1 MHQGTPA
8 PDATAR
14 EIEQLIRAD
23 GGRLLSCLVVIL
35 RDFQLAEDSLQ
46 DALESA
52 IVHWGRS
59 GVPTSPSAWLMRT
72 ARRKAIDRIRRAINF
87 RQKSKQLE
95 ALIALDAADDPE
107 EASAIPDERLKL
119 IFTCCHPALERSV
132 SVALTLRSICG
143 LTTDEVARA
152 HLVTPDAMAQRLVRA
167 RHKIAKAGIGYEI
180 PGPEGFAARLDAVL
194 AVLYLIFNEGYAAS
208 SGQYLR
214 TDLCEEAIRL
224 ARLLRQL
231 IPDEPEVEG
240 LLALV
245 LLHHSR
251 SHTRLTDAGAL
262 VALEHQDRS
271 SWNRALIEEG
281 AALVTAALGRGRPG
295 PYQLQA
301 AIAALHAEA
310 ESFATTDWPQLVLL
324 YDELLRRRANPVFAL
339 NRLVALSYTCGP
351 ADALA
356 QLLPL
361 AEQLQ
366 RYQPYHAV
374 RADLHAQLGQTAEA
388 VTHYDEAIAL
398 SASQAER
405 QYLRDRREVLK
416 APSPGPVGRPL
427 PQEEVESG
435 RSTASAPPLPLGER
449 SLRSGG

>member
-1 MHQGTPA
+1 MSDGTTNPI
-8 PDATAR
+8 AT
-14 EIEQLIRAD
+14 EIDRIIRAD

-52 IVHWGRS
+52 VIHWGRS
-59 GVPTSPSAWLMRT
+59 GIPGSPSAWLMRT

-87 RQKSKQLE
+87 RHKAKELE
-95 ALIALDAADDPE
+95 ALIALDAADEE
-107 EASAIPDERLKL
+107 EAPGAIPDERLKL

-143 LTTDEVARA
+143 LTTEEIARA

-194 AVLYLIFNEGYAAS
+194 AVIYLIFNEGYAAS

-231 IPDEPEVEG
+231 MPGEPEVEG

-251 SHTRLTDAGAL
+251 SRTRLNAHGDL
-262 VALEHQDRS
+262 VALEHQDRTGWDRTS
-271 SWNRALIEEG
+271 IEEG
-281 AALVTAALGRGRPG
+281 TALVTAALSRGRPA

-310 ESFATTDWPQLVLL
+310 ESFAATDWPQVVLL
-324 YDELLRRRANPVFAL
+324 YDELLRRRPNPVFAL

-361 AEQLQ
+361 AAELE

-374 RADLHAQLGQTAEA
+374 RADLHARLAQNAEA
-388 VTHYDEAIAL
+388 STHYDQAILL
-398 SASQAER
+398 SSSEAER
-405 QYLRDRREVLK
+405 QYLRGRRELLMPPSP
-416 APSPGPVGRPL
+416 APSD
-427 PQEEVESG
+427 Q
-435 RSTASAPPLPLGER
+435 T
-449 SLRSGG
+449 RSGG

>member
-1 MHQGTPA
+1 MPGGAASDPIA
-8 PDATAR
+8 GAIDR
-14 EIEQLIRAD
+14 IIRAD

-46 DALESA
+46 DAVESA

-87 RQKSKQLE
+87 RHKAKELE
-95 ALIALDAADDPE
+95 ALIALDADDE
-107 EASAIPDERLKL
+107 TEAAEAIPDERLKL
-119 IFTCCHPALERSV
+119 IFTCCHPALDRNV

-143 LTTDEVARA
+143 LTTEEIARA
-152 HLVTPDAMAQRLVRA
+152 HLVSADAMAQRLVRA

-194 AVLYLIFNEGYAAS
+194 AVIYLIFNEGYAAS
-208 SGQYLR
+208 SGRYLR

-224 ARLLRQL
+224 ARLLDQL
-231 IPDEPEVEG
+231 MPGEPEIEG

-251 SHTRLTDAGAL
+251 SGSRLTDAGAL
-262 VALEHQDRS
+262 IALEHQDRVA
-271 SWNRALIEEG
+271 WNRALIAEG
-281 AALVTAALGRGRPG
+281 TVLVTTALGRGRPA

-324 YDELLRRRANPVFAL
+324 YDELLRRRPNPVVAL

-356 QLLPL
+356 QLQPL
-361 AEQLQ
+361 AAELQ

-374 RADLHAQLGQTAEA
+374 KADLHTRLGQASEA
-388 VTHYDEAIAL
+388 QAHYDEAISL
-398 SASQAER
+398 SSSEAERRYLRSRQAE
-405 QYLRDRREVLK
+405 LRDI
-416 APSPGPVGRPL
+416 S
-427 PQEEVESG
+427 S
-435 RSTASAPPLPLGER
+435 
-449 SLRSGG
+449 

>member
-1 MHQGTPA
+1 MTVS
-8 PDATAR
+8 DAVAT
-14 EIEQLIRAD
+14 EIDRIIRAD

-59 GVPTSPSAWLMRT
+59 GVPSSPSAWLMRT

-87 RQKSKQLE
+87 RHKAKELE

-107 EASAIPDERLKL
+107 TADAIPDERLKL

-143 LTTDEVARA
+143 LTTEEIARA

-194 AVLYLIFNEGYAAS
+194 TVIYLIFNEGYAAS

-224 ARLLRQL
+224 ARLLDQL
-231 IPDEPEVEG
+231 IPAEPEVEG

-251 SHTRLTDAGAL
+251 SRTRLTPDGAL
-262 VALEHQDRS
+262 IALERQDRAG
-271 SWNRALIEEG
+271 WNRILIDEG
-281 AALVTAALGRGRPG
+281 AALVTTALGRRRAG

-310 ESFATTDWPQLVLL
+310 DSFAATDWPQIVLL
-324 YDELLRRRANPVFAL
+324 YDELLRRRPNPVFAL

-356 QLLPL
+356 QLQPL
-361 AEQLQ
+361 AAELR

-374 RADLHAQLGQTAEA
+374 RADLHARLGQADEA
-388 VTHYDEAIAL
+388 RAHYDQAIEL
-398 SASQAER
+398 STSEAER
-405 QYLRDRREVLK
+405 QYLRAHRELLK
-416 APSPGPVGRPL
+416 APSPGLRTDL
-427 PQEEVESG
+427 S
-435 RSTASAPPLPLGER
+435 PLGRGDEEAR
-449 SLRSGG
+449 S

>member
-1 MHQGTPA
+1 MRAGTTA
-8 PDATAR
+8 PDPIAA
-14 EIEQLIRAD
+14 EIDRIIRAD

-72 ARRKAIDRIRRAINF
+72 ARRKAIDRIRRAVNF
-87 RQKSKQLE
+87 RSKAKELE
-95 ALIALDAADDPE
+95 ALIALDAADEPE
-107 EASAIPDERLKL
+107 APAAIPDERLKL

-143 LTTDEVARA
+143 LTTEEIARA

-167 RHKIAKAGIGYEI
+167 RHEIAKAGIGYEI
-180 PGPEGFAARLDAVL
+180 PGPEGFAPRLDAVL
-194 AVLYLIFNEGYAAS
+194 AVIYLIFNEGYAAS

-214 TDLCEEAIRL
+214 TDLCDEAIRL
-224 ARLLRQL
+224 ARLLHQL
-231 IPDEPEVEG
+231 MPDEPEVEG

-251 SHTRLTDAGAL
+251 SGTRLTDAGAL
-262 VALEHQDRS
+262 IALEHQDRS
-271 SWNRALIEEG
+271 SWNSALIAEG
-281 AALVTAALGRGRPG
+281 IALVTIALGRDRPA

-301 AIAALHAEA
+301 AVAALHAEA
-310 ESFATTDWPQLVLL
+310 ESFAATDWPQIVLL
-324 YDELLRRRANPVFAL
+324 YDELLRHRPNPVFAL

-356 QLLPL
+356 QMLPL

-374 RADLHAQLGQTAEA
+374 RADLHARLGQTAEA
-388 VTHYDEAIAL
+388 ARHYDEAIVR
-398 SASQAER
+398 STSEAER
-405 QYLRDRREVLK
+405 QYLRDRREV
-416 APSPGPVGRPL
+416 
-427 PQEEVESG
+427 
-435 RSTASAPPLPLGER
+435 
-449 SLRSGG
+449 

>member
-1 MHQGTPA
+1 MRSGP
-8 PDATAR
+8 TASDR
-14 EIEQLIRAD
+14 VAIEIDRIIRAD
-23 GGRLLSCLVVIL
+23 GGRLLSCLVIIL

-59 GVPTSPSAWLMRT
+59 GVPSSPSAWLMRT
-72 ARRKAIDRIRRAINF
+72 ARRKAIDRIRRVINF
-87 RQKSKQLE
+87 RSKAKELE
-95 ALIALDAADDPE
+95 ALIALDAADEPE
-107 EASAIPDERLKL
+107 APAAIPDERLKL

-143 LTTDEVARA
+143 LTTDEIARA

-180 PGPEGFAARLDAVL
+180 PGPEGFTARLDAVL
-194 AVLYLIFNEGYAAS
+194 EVIYLIFNEGYAAS
-208 SGQYLR
+208 SGRYLR
-214 TDLCEEAIRL
+214 TDLCDEAIRL
-224 ARLLRQL
+224 ARLLDQL
-231 IPDEPEVEG
+231 MPGEPEAEG

-251 SHTRLTDAGAL
+251 SRARLTPDGAL
-262 VALEHQDRS
+262 IALEQQDRS
-271 SWNRALIEEG
+271 AWNHPLIEEG
-281 AALVTAALGRGRPG
+281 TTLVTTALGRGRPG

-324 YDELLRRRANPVFAL
+324 YDELLRRRPNPVFAL

-361 AEQLQ
+361 VAELE

-374 RADLHAQLGQTAEA
+374 RADLHARLGQTAEA
-388 VTHYDEAIAL
+388 TRHYDEAIAL
-398 SASQAER
+398 SASQAE
-405 QYLRDRREVLK
+405 QHYLRHRRALLK
-416 APSPGPVGRPL
+416 APSPGPAGRPL
-427 PQEEVESG
+427 PQ
-435 RSTASAPPLPLGER
+435 RER
-449 SLRSGG
+449 

>member
-1 MHQGTPA
+1 MSHGTAA
-8 PDATAR
+8 PETITA
-14 EIEQLIRAD
+14 EIDRIIRAD

-35 RDFQLAEDSLQ
+35 RDFQLAEDSLH

-59 GVPTSPSAWLMRT
+59 GVPSSPSAWLMRT

-95 ALIALDAADDPE
+95 ALIALDAADEPE
-107 EASAIPDERLKL
+107 APDAIPDERLKL
-119 IFTCCHPALERSV
+119 IFTCCHPALDRSV

-143 LTTDEVARA
+143 LTTEEIARA

-180 PGPEGFAARLDAVL
+180 PDAAGFAARLDAVL

-208 SGQYLR
+208 SEQYLR

-224 ARLLRQL
+224 ARLLDQL
-231 IPDEPEVEG
+231 MPGEPEVEG
-240 LLALV
+240 LLALI

-251 SHTRLTDAGAL
+251 SQTRVTATGDL
-262 VALEHQDRS
+262 VALEDQDRAT
-271 SWNRALIEEG
+271 WDRALIEEG
-281 AALVTAALGRGRPG
+281 TALVTTALGRGRPA

-310 ESFATTDWPQLVLL
+310 ESFAATDWPQLVLL
-324 YDELLRRRANPVFAL
+324 YDELLRRRPNPVFAL

-351 ADALA
+351 AEALA
-356 QLLPL
+356 QMIPL
-361 AEQLQ
+361 AEQLP

-374 RADLHAQLGQTAEA
+374 RADLCARLGQTTEA
-388 VTHYDEAIAL
+388 AAHYAQAIAL
-398 SASQAER
+398 STSEAER
-405 QYLRDRREVLK
+405 QYLRVRRE
-416 APSPGPVGRPL
+416 R
-427 PQEEVESG
+427 
-435 RSTASAPPLPLGER
+435 LG
-449 SLRSGG
+449 

>member
-1 MHQGTPA
+1 MPGGAASDPIA
-8 PDATAR
+8 GAIDR
-14 EIEQLIRAD
+14 IIRAD

-46 DALESA
+46 DAVESA

-87 RQKSKQLE
+87 RHKAKELE
-95 ALIALDAADDPE
+95 ALIALDADDE
-107 EASAIPDERLKL
+107 TEAAEAIPDERLKL
-119 IFTCCHPALERSV
+119 IFTCCHPALDRNV

-143 LTTDEVARA
+143 LTTEEIARA
-152 HLVTPDAMAQRLVRA
+152 HLVSADAMAQRLVRA

-194 AVLYLIFNEGYAAS
+194 AVIYLIFNEGYAAS
-208 SGQYLR
+208 SGRYLR

-224 ARLLRQL
+224 ARLLDQL
-231 IPDEPEVEG
+231 MPGEPEIEG

-251 SHTRLTDAGAL
+251 SGSRLTDAGAL
-262 VALEHQDRS
+262 IALEHQDRVA
-271 SWNRALIEEG
+271 WNRSLIAEG
-281 AALVTAALGRGRPG
+281 TALVTTALGRGRPA

-324 YDELLRRRANPVFAL
+324 YDELLRRRPNPVVAL
-339 NRLVALSYTCGP
+339 NRLVALTYTCGP

-356 QLLPL
+356 QLQPL
-361 AEQLQ
+361 AAELQ

-374 RADLHAQLGQTAEA
+374 KADLHARLGQSSEA
-388 VTHYDEAIAL
+388 GAHYDQAIAL
-398 SASQAER
+398 STTEAER
-405 QYLRDRREVLK
+405 QYLRSRQAE
-416 APSPGPVGRPL
+416 
-427 PQEEVESG
+427 
-435 RSTASAPPLPLGER
+435 
-449 SLRSGG
+449 LRDISS